1 MADWSASL
9 HAFPRVWSRFC
20 RIISSTFA
28 NPVPMKKR
36 KPAKRPKDGRS
47 PVVIAERIRG
57 LIQTGS
63 VGAGTHLGTV
73 ELAAQF
79 GVSRGPVREA
89 LRLLESAGLVRVIP
103 RKGAFVAAL
112 GDAEV
117 RDVMAI
123 REVLFALLAE
133 QCARKPAREDL
144 AKLAQAS
151 SELESLARN
160 PDCTPRA
167 FQLGTYK
174 FVSVMYKMAAMPRLS
189 EAIRDLSVG
198 AAEVYGH
205 LAMATRDMRQTEV
218 QGYQLLRRAIESQ
231 DPSAAFNAAREMHGK
246 GVRRATELN
255 ELLPRPFHG
264 GTVQFR
270 GKRRRRSKT

>member
-1 MADWSASL
+1 
-9 HAFPRVWSRFC
+9 
-20 RIISSTFA
+20 
-28 NPVPMKKR
+28 MKPR
-36 KPAKRPKDGRS
+36 KPARKLKDGRS
-47 PVVIAERIRG
+47 PVVIADRIRA
-57 LIQTGS
+57 LIQAGS

-73 ELAAQF
+73 ELAEQF

-133 QCARKPAREDL
+133 RCARNPSREDL
-144 AKLAQAS
+144 LKLSQALS
-151 SELESLARN
+151 DLEALARN
-160 PDCTPRA
+160 ADCTPRM
-167 FQLGTYK
+167 FQVGTYK
-174 FVSVMYKMAAMPRLS
+174 FVSVMYRMAGTPRLS
-189 EAIRDLSVG
+189 EAIRDLSMG

-218 QGYQLLRRAIESQ
+218 AGYQQLKRAIESR
-231 DPSAAFNAAREMHGK
+231 DPSAAFDAARDMHRK
-246 GVRRATELN
+246 GVQRATELN
-255 ELLPRPFHG
+255 DLLPRPMQGDVVLFK
-264 GTVQFR
+264 
-270 GKRRRRSKT
+270 GKRRRRHVA